1 MTTSSRSFAADIRQ
15 AMNDWDKATPAQR
28 AEALEVSGKLAA
40 EAERRVF
47 KFGIVAVRSGSSVFG
62 AARAWVKDRA
72 GEPETFDNRDDA
84 ETEAECLNKA
94 TVSPNVYYF
103 AKPFGGE
110 A

>member
-1 MTTSSRSFAADIRQ
+1 MKTDRTFAADIRQ
-15 AMNDWDKATPAQR
+15 AMTDWDNATDAQR
-28 AEALEVSGKLAA
+28 FDALAKSGQLAA
-40 EAERRVF
+40 AAERRTF

-62 AARAWVKDRA
+62 SARAWVKDRA